1 MFLTFFLPRAW
12 RSDASGETSDTTVN
26 TVTGPVTPYKKT
38 LVREGAGVRFG
49 PGRGGAA
56 GKLAGLF
63 KLPAGP
69 DYRASEHSGLIHQP
83 TFGLSK

>member
-1 MFLTFFLPRAW
+1 MTCRTYKVVFLTFFLPQVR

-49 PGRGGAA
+49 LWGWGGQGNWA
-56 GKLAGLF
+56 GYLSY
-63 KLPAGP
+63 PQGP
-69 DYRASEHSGLIHQP
+69 IIG
-83 TFGLSK
+83 